1 MVSMVSNL
9 FHAVYYIYHIL
20 ISMVH
25 TCNDHCS
32 YYLFYT
38 NFIIIQ
44 ITINLHFLGYYI
56 YIFIAYSIYNII
68 KLQHNYS
75 FCNQFIN
82 QKRKLEFT
90 LSFIY
95 IKLKNEKS

>member
-32 YYLFYT
+32 YYYKFYYYS
-38 NFIIIQ
+38 NYNQSPFSRI
-44 ITINLHFLGYYI
+44 LYLYI
-56 YIFIAYSIYNII
+56 YCIHIVYTI

-95 IKLKNEKS
+95 IKLKNGKS

>member
-1 MVSMVSNL
+1 MTIV
-9 FHAVYYIYHIL
+9 L
-20 ISMVH
+20 I
-25 TCNDHCS
+25 T
-32 YYLFYT
+32 T

-44 ITINLHFLGYYI
+44 IAINLHFLGYYI
-56 YIFIAYSIYNII
+56 YIFIAYSVYNII

-95 IKLKNEKS
+95 IKLKNGKS